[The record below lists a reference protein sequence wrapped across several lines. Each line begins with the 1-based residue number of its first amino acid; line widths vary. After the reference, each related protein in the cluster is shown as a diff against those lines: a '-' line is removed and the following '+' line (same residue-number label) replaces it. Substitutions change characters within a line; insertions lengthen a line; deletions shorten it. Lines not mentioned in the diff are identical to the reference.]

1 MRKSKIV
8 ENCFLVIGLAALSV
22 MVYSY
27 GVGEIWNNISSIG
40 WRFVWIL
47 LIWLVTYVMNAA
59 AWQFIICDDRQMWR
73 AIPFAYIL
81 KLTITGYAINYTT
94 PVGLMG
100 GEPYRVMELR
110 RFVGTGKAT
119 SSVILYS
126 MMHIFSHILFWL
138 FSILLTILVLPVSKP
153 LAYVLGGTFVLCC
166 VLSILFVKIC
176 TKGMAAYS
184 LRTLARLPFLGK
196 SIARFNAK
204 NHETIALID
213 SQISQL
219 HRQSKTRFYVPL
231 LIELAA
237 RVFACL
243 EIYLIVLFA
252 GEHLTFLQCV
262 LSVAFTSLFANLF
275 FFLPLQLGTREGG
288 FVLALKAF
296 SFPQSLGMSISMVTR
311 VREFFWIAVGMLIMK
326 VERKN
331 MKAITETSPET
342 DAP

>member
-1 MRKSKIV
+1 MKKWSKTKIA
-8 ENCFLVIGLAALSV
+8 ENCFWVIGIVALAV

-27 GVGEIWNNISSIG
+27 GLTEIWRNITSIG
-40 WRFVWIL
+40 WQFVWIL
-47 LIWLVTYVMNAA
+47 VIWLITYIMNAA
-59 AWQFIICDDRQMWR
+59 AWHLIICDNKQIRNNV
-73 AIPFAYIL
+73 PFLYTL

-100 GEPYRVMELR
+100 GEPYRVLELR
-110 RFVGTGKAT
+110 RFVGTEKAT

-126 MMHIFSHILFWL
+126 MMHIFSHILFWVSSVFL
-138 FSILLTILVLPVSKP
+138 AIWILPMSKP
-153 LAYVLGGTFVLCC
+153 LAYVLGGTFLLCC
-166 VLSILFVKIC
+166 VLSVLFIRIC
-176 TKGMAAYS
+176 TRGMVLYS
-184 LRTLARLPFLGK
+184 LKLLAHFPIIGK
-196 SIARFNAK
+196 SITGFITK
-204 NHETIALID
+204 NIETIEIID

-231 LIELAA
+231 ATELLA

-243 EIYLIVLFA
+243 EVYLIVLFA

-262 LSVAFTSLFANLF
+262 LSVAFSSLFANIF

-296 SFPQSLGMSISMVTR
+296 SFPQSLGFSISMVTR

-326 VERKN
+326 IDNK
-331 MKAITETSPET
+331 KALNKEQ
-342 DAP
+342 